1 MFLFDVKGNLAEP
14 SPPTRV
20 CQRELNATNEH
31 HLRTGYERADD
42 TGVHDPPRPATAQY
56 VIPPRE
62 GDDAPVR
69 VVGLFKSFGR
79 QKVLKGVTLSF
90 PRGKTTVVLG
100 PSGCGKSVMLKHLV
114 GLIRPDKGQV
124 IYEGQRIDTLS
135 ERRLGPIR
143 RQFGFLFQQGALFDS
158 FDVYGNIAFPLRE
171 LEGEAPYDEE
181 ARVRR
186 VLRLVGLESAIAKMP
201 SELSGGQQKRIALA
215 RAVVLEPKVLLY
227 DEPTTGLDP
236 IRSDVINELIMKL
249 KQELAVTSI
258 VVTHDLA
265 SAFKVAD
272 HMVMFHEG
280 NVVLEGEPEMFRK
293 STDPIVSRFLRGEA
307 SEEELR
313 AIREVTSANREA
325 ARSTGGTP

>member
-1 MFLFDVKGNLAEP
+1 M
-14 SPPTRV
+14 
-20 CQRELNATNEH
+20 
-31 HLRTGYERADD
+31 RADD
-42 TGVHDPPRPATAQY
+42 TVVPEPAPPFPSDSVVAESQ
-56 VIPPRE
+56 PS
-62 GDDAPVR
+62 DAPVQI
-69 VVGLFKSFGR
+69 VGLVKSFGR

-114 GLIRPDKGQV
+114 GLLRPDKGQV
-124 IYEGQRIDTLS
+124 IYEGERIDTLS

-171 LEGEAPYDEE
+171 LEGDAPYDEE

-186 VLRLVGLESAIAKMP
+186 VLRLVGLESAIHKLP

-215 RAVVLEPKVLLY
+215 RAVVLEPKILLY

-236 IRSDVINELIMKL
+236 IRSDVINELIIKL
-249 KQELAVTSI
+249 KQELRVTSI

-272 HMVMFHEG
+272 YMVMFHEG
-280 NVVLEGEPEMFRK
+280 NVVLEGEPESFRR

-313 AIREVTSANREA
+313 AIREVTSSNRDA
-325 ARSTGGTP
+325 ARVPGVLP